1 MKNFE
6 SNYSKLLEGLN
17 SIKFVKRVFY
27 PRNFSI
33 SDEFKNAFT
42 KEFKRLQSE
51 GHSPNHILN
60 KLSKALIFLARKS

>member
-1 MKNFE
+1 MVKNFE
-6 SNYSKLLEGLN
+6 NNYSKLLEGLN

-33 SDEFKNAFT
+33 SEDFRNAFT

-51 GHSPNHILN
+51 GHSQTIL
-60 KLSKALIFLARKS
+60 LINYQKH